1 MDFRKLIYVAC
12 TAMAIVLSIYWP
24 EGTSQAGDLKS
35 SCAPNLEGTW
45 IVSVE
50 EMCMPEGY
58 ESSTATMVVT
68 NQIGRVFEGYF
79 DDPDD
84 PDPDYFTG
92 AIAGR
97 TVRITDADY
106 EGIIDDISM
115 LIGKLVHSHMI
126 VGTFTHWDKDEVE
139 GFCTGVFKAVK
150 EVVQ

>member
-12 TAMAIVLSIYWP
+12 TAMALVLSIYY
-24 EGTSQAGDLKS
+24 TSQAGDLKS
-35 SCAPNLEGTW
+35 SRVPNLEGTW

-50 EMCMPEGY
+50 EMCLPEGY
-58 ESSTATMVVT
+58 GSDTATMVVT

-84 PDPDYFTG
+84 PVPDYFTG
-92 AIAGR
+92 VIAGR

-106 EGIIDDISM
+106 SEGVIDDIAVFT
-115 LIGKLVHSHMI
+115 GKLVHPYI
-126 VGTFTHWDKDEVE
+126 VGTLTYWDKDEFE
-139 GFCTGVFKAVK
+139 GFCTGHFKAVR